1 MNYLEDKNYHPYWVI
16 QDLLKL
22 NFELM
27 LSFLFVLL
35 TDAVATDAAD
45 AHGVSREDCPLSLFD
60 DVQVDDPSLLCW
72 AIDWEDDI
80 IA

>member
-1 MNYLEDKNYHPYWVI
+1 MRLEHSLMEYW
-16 QDLLKL
+16 LLL
-22 NFELM
+22 LLYSALLLM

-60 DVQVDDPSLLCW
+60 DVQVDDPSLLLT
-72 AIDWEDDI
+72 IDWEDDI

>member
-1 MNYLEDKNYHPYWVI
+1 
-16 QDLLKL
+16 
-22 NFELM
+22 M

-60 DVQVDDPSLLCW
+60 DVQVDDPSLLLT
-72 AIDWEDDI
+72 IDWEDDI

>member
-1 MNYLEDKNYHPYWVI
+1 
-16 QDLLKL
+16 
-22 NFELM
+22 M

-72 AIDWEDDI
+72 TIDWEDDI